1 VEDFSGEHHNANRWI
16 VTAYIENSGGQC
28 DFGRPV
34 RQVPETLH
42 EKYLDFLDGQG
53 SLVTTQDGQGQL
65 VHQGSRC
72 FSHTSGS
79 VTTRGKDGLERQ
91 GRCRLP
97 ALRASRAA

>member
-1 VEDFSGEHHNANRWI
+1 MASATSVLDG
-16 VTAYIENSGGQC
+16 
-28 DFGRPV
+28 
-34 RQVPETLH
+34 LH

-79 VTTRGKDGLERQ
+79 VITRGKDGLERQ

-97 ALRASRAA
+97 ALRASRAAWRVGARRERCQFI